1 MQHQD
6 LSSSECDVRDEG
18 GGADLDDCEIQEVVN
33 TNKRE
38 ESSEGVS
45 NRSVQQFTMSNR
57 LLHTFSSLREAVDIS
72 GYLENSIRFSDVKN

>member
-1 MQHQD
+1 MQSSIAIGYNLSRSADLMQHQD

-45 NRSVQQFTMSNR
+45 NRSVQ
-57 LLHTFSSLREAVDIS
+57 
-72 GYLENSIRFSDVKN
+72 